1 MSPWHSVGRQLRRPS
16 GFFGRLTGVLMRVV
30 NATPNRLAV
39 AALEIEP
46 QDTVLELGC
55 GPGHAVAMLAAQA
68 SAGCVYG
75 MDQSAVM
82 LEQAQKR
89 NRDAIDAGRVFL
101 YEAAFEQLPFEDASV
116 DKILAVNVIY
126 FWHDIPA
133 VLREIR
139 RVLRPGGRIVVYATD
154 ASAMGRWKFAS
165 PETHRLFTA
174 TELAS
179 VFERSGGAHSHVSV
193 MNVPVARG
201 VNGLIATISAPVR
214 RSRGTFE

>member
-1 MSPWHSVGRQLRRPS
+1 MSPWHSIGRQLQKPS
-16 GFFGRLTGVLMRVV
+16 GLCGRLTGALMRMV

-46 QDTVLELGC
+46 QDTVLELGF
-55 GPGHAVAMLAAQA
+55 GPGHAIAMLATRA
-68 SAGCVYG
+68 SVGFVYG
-75 MDQSAVM
+75 IDQSAVM
-82 LEQAQKR
+82 LEQARKR

-101 YEAAFEQLPFEDASV
+101 YEAAFERLPFEDASI

-133 VLREIR
+133 VLGEIQ

-154 ASAMGRWKFAS
+154 ATSMRHWRFAG

-174 TELAS
+174 AELAS
-179 VFERSGGAHSHVSV
+179 VFERSGGAHSRVSV

-214 RSRGTFE
+214 QSGGTFE